1 MAEVVS
7 AREGVVPFRGFN
19 TWYRVVGERDE
30 PGKLPLLCLHGGP
43 GSPHDSLEP
52 LEAMARTGRRAIFYD
67 QLGCGNSDQPSD
79 PSLWTVDLFVDEV
92 TAVRRG
98 LALDRV
104 HLLGHSWGGMLALE
118 YALTQPA
125 GLAGLV
131 LASTTASAPLW
142 VAEADRLRADLPSD
156 VQEILRRHEA
166 AGTTDDPAY
175 RDAMM
180 VFYRRHVC
188 RLSPWPDHVERS
200 LARLRE
206 EVYGTM
212 WGSSEFHATGTLRNW
227 DVTDRL
233 VEIQVPTL
241 ITAGRHDEATPRLA
255 EVLARGIPN
264 ASVVLFEE
272 SAHLA
277 HTEEPERYQQVL
289 DGFLTRVEVSSRPN

>member
-1 MAEVVS
+1 MAEAVS
-7 AREGVVPFRGFN
+7 AREGFVTFRGYKV
-19 TWYRVVGERDE
+19 WYRIVGERED

-52 LEAMARTGRRAIFYD
+52 LEAVANDGRRVIVYD

-79 PSLWTVDLFVDEV
+79 PALWTVDLFVAEV
-92 TAVRRG
+92 GAVRRG
-98 LALDRV
+98 LGLDRV

-131 LASTTASAPLW
+131 LASTTASAPQW
-142 VAEADRLRADLPSD
+142 ITEADRLRAELPPE
-156 VQEILRRHEA
+156 VRETLRRHEA

-175 RDAMM
+175 QDAMM

-188 RLSPWPDHVERS
+188 RLTPWPDHVERS
-200 LARLRE
+200 FARMRE

-212 WGSSEFHATGTLRNW
+212 WGPSEFHATGTLRDW

-233 VEIQVPTL
+233 AEISVPTL
-241 ITAGRHDEATPRLA
+241 VTAGRHDEATPRLA
-255 EVLARGIPN
+255 ETLRRGIPG
-264 ASVVLFEE
+264 AEVAIFEE

-277 HTEEPERYQQVL
+277 HTEEPERYREVL
-289 DGFLTRVEVSSRPN
+289 TDFLARVEASLPPA